1 MVRTGRFVI
10 KKVGDGYMF
19 ELQAS
24 NYSAIAESPVYTTL
38 DSAKRSIR
46 SIMENAHSVPVQ
58 DNTVEEQ
65 IKYPNPKFEV
75 FRNGEYYFFRF
86 RAGNGK
92 MTISSQVYTSKEG
105 CKNGVVSVQ
114 NHVQDAAIC
123 IETAEGIVSLEEY
136 ADMDDKTLADAQD
149 PTILNPDDEE
159 VPEEEKSTRP
169 GRFMIYPDGKTFRF
183 ELLAANFSSIADS
196 PTYSTLDSV
205 KRSIR
210 SLKEYACNVPVQD
223 NTVEPVEKQPNPK
236 FEIFHSDDSY
246 IFRFRAKN
254 GKQTISSQQYTTKD
268 GCRNG
273 VESVQKHIGRAEVYI
288 ETEDGP
294 MPIEE
299 YTAIRIAIFNASVF
313 RKNAAAEGAE
323 TAAPTET
330 LIPMDEK
337 PVEETAPVEET
348 PVMEAPVEETAATET
363 PAEETPVEETPVE
376 EAPAEEAPVEE
387 TPAEETPAEEAPV
400 EETAA
405 TETPAEETPV
415 EETPVEEAPAE
426 EAPVEETPAEETPA
440 EETPAEEAPVEEAPV
455 EEAPVEETP
464 AEETPAE
471 ETPAEETPVEEAP
484 VEEAPVEET
493 PAEETPAEEAPAA
506 KKPVTGTAAKKR
518 GFGHFLA
525 RMLFGSKK

>member
-1 MVRTGRFVI
+1 MARTGRFVI

-65 IKYPNPKFEV
+65 VKYPNPKFEV

-105 CKNGVVSVQ
+105 CKNGVTSVQ
-114 NHVQDAAIC
+114 NHVQDSVIC

-136 ADMDDKTLADAQD
+136 AEMDDKTLADGQD
-149 PTILNPDDEE
+149 PTILEPTDEE
-159 VPEEEKSTRP
+159 DLPEEERATRP
-169 GRFMIYPDGKTFRF
+169 GRFMIYQDGKTFRF

-196 PTYSTLDSV
+196 PSYSTLDSV

-210 SLKEYACNVPVQD
+210 SLKEYACNVPLQD
-223 NTVEPVEKQPNPK
+223 NTVDPVEKQSNPK
-236 FEIFHSDDSY
+236 FEIYRNEDGTF

-254 GKQTISSQQYTTKD
+254 GKQTIVSQQYASKD

-273 VESVQKHIGRAEVYI
+273 VESVQKHIARAEVYI
-288 ETEDGP
+288 ETDEGP

-299 YTAIRIAIFNASVF
+299 YTAIRVAIFNASVF
-313 RKNAAAEGAE
+313 RKSATAEGATE
-323 TAAPTET
+323 TTET
-330 LIPMDEK
+330 LVPMEETALNAEEAQPEAAPAVVTEEA
-337 PVEETAPVEET
+337 PVDTAPTEETAPEEPT
-348 PVMEAPVEETAATET
+348 
-363 PAEETPVEETPVE
+363 E
-376 EAPAEEAPVEE
+376 EAPAEAVTEE
-387 TPAEETPAEEAPV
+387 TAEEVAEEVAETTAEETPAEPEAAEEAPT
-400 EETAA
+400 EEAVADEAA
-405 TETPAEETPV
+405 AEEAQ
-415 EETPVEEAPAE
+415 EAPAE
-426 EAPVEETPAEETPA
+426 EEEQAAPT
-440 EETPAEEAPVEEAPV
+440 
-455 EEAPVEETP
+455 
-464 AEETPAE
+464 
-471 ETPAEETPVEEAP
+471 
-484 VEEAPVEET
+484 
-493 PAEETPAEEAPAA
+493 
-506 KKPVTGTAAKKR
+506 PVTGTAAKKR

-525 RMLFGSKK
+525 RALFGSKK

>member
-1 MVRTGRFVI
+1 MARTGRFVI

-38 DSAKRSIR
+38 DSAKRSIH

-65 IKYPNPKFEV
+65 IKYPNPKFEL

-92 MTISSQVYTSKEG
+92 MTISSQVYSSKES

-114 NHVQDAAIC
+114 NHVQDATIC

-159 VPEEEKSTRP
+159 IPEEEKSTRP
-169 GRFMIYPDGKTFRF
+169 GRFMIHQEGKTFRF

-246 IFRFRAKN
+246 VFRFRAKN

-313 RKNAAAEGAE
+313 RKNAAAEGSEA
-323 TAAPTET
+323 AAPTET

-337 PVEETAPVEET
+337 PVEEKPVEEPT
-348 PVMEAPVEETAATET
+348 PVEEAPVAEAPVEETSAEEAPAEET
-363 PAEETPVEETPVE
+363 PIEETSAEEAPAEETPVEK
-376 EAPAEEAPVEE
+376 
-387 TPAEETPAEEAPV
+387 TPAEETSV
-400 EETAA
+400 EET
-405 TETPAEETPV
+405 
-415 EETPVEEAPAE
+415 
-426 EAPVEETPAEETPA
+426 PVEETPAEETPA
-440 EETPAEEAPVEEAPV
+440 EETPAE
-455 EEAPVEETP
+455 T
-464 AEETPAE
+464 
-471 ETPAEETPVEEAP
+471 
-484 VEEAPVEET
+484 
-493 PAEETPAEEAPAA
+493 PAA
-506 KKPVTGTAAKKR
+506 KKPATGTAAKKR

-525 RMLFGSKK
+525 RALFGRKK

>member
-1 MVRTGRFVI
+1 MARTGRFVI

-114 NHVQDAAIC
+114 NHVQDATIC

-136 ADMDDKTLADAQD
+136 ADMDDKTLADAHD

-169 GRFMIYPDGKTFRF
+169 GRFMIYQDGKTFRF

-196 PTYSTLDSV
+196 PSYSTLDSV

-236 FEIFHSDDSY
+236 FEIFHGDDSY

-273 VESVQKHIGRAEVYI
+273 VESVQKHIGRAEIYI

-299 YTAIRIAIFNASVF
+299 YTAIRVAIFNASVF

-330 LIPMDEK
+330 LIPIDEK
-337 PVEETAPVEET
+337 PAEETVPVAAPAPVEEIPVEET
-348 PVMEAPVEETAATET
+348 PL
-363 PAEETPVEETPVE
+363 
-376 EAPAEEAPVEE
+376 EE
-387 TPAEETPAEEAPV
+387 TPAEETPAEEG
-400 EETAA
+400 
-405 TETPAEETPV
+405 
-415 EETPVEEAPAE
+415 
-426 EAPVEETPAEETPA
+426 PAEETPA
-440 EETPAEEAPVEEAPV
+440 EEG
-455 EEAPVEETP
+455 P

-471 ETPAEETPVEEAP
+471 ED
-484 VEEAPVEET
+484 
-493 PAEETPAEEAPAA
+493 PAEETPAEEAPAEEA
-506 KKPVTGTAAKKR
+506 PAEKKPATGTAAKKR

-525 RMLFGSKK
+525 RALFGSKK

>member
-1 MVRTGRFVI
+1 MARTGRFVI

-24 NYSAIAESPVYTTL
+24 NFSAIAESPVYTTL

-92 MTISSQVYTSKEG
+92 MTISSQVYTSKES

-123 IETAEGIVSLEEY
+123 IETAEGVVSLEEY

-236 FEIFHSDDSY
+236 FEIFHDDDSY
-246 IFRFRAKN
+246 VFRFRAKN

-288 ETEDGP
+288 ETEEGP

-299 YTAIRIAIFNASVF
+299 YTAIRVAIFNASVF

-323 TAAPTET
+323 AAAPTET
-330 LIPMDEK
+330 LIPMEEAVVEEK
-337 PVEETAPVEET
+337 PVEETAPAVAPAPVE
-348 PVMEAPVEETAATET
+348 EAPVEEA
-363 PAEETPVEETPVE
+363 PVEETPVE

-387 TPAEETPAEEAPV
+387 APAEEAPAEEAPAEEAPAEEVPAEEAPV
-400 EETAA
+400 EEV
-405 TETPAEETPV
+405 PA
-415 EETPVEEAPAE
+415 EEAPAE
-426 EAPVEETPAEETPA
+426 EAP
-440 EETPAEEAPVEEAPV
+440 AEEA
-455 EEAPVEETP
+455 
-464 AEETPAE
+464 
-471 ETPAEETPVEEAP
+471 
-484 VEEAPVEET
+484 
-493 PAEETPAEEAPAA
+493 PAEEAPAEEAPAEEAPAEEAPAEEAPAEEAPAEEVPAETPSA
-506 KKPVTGTAAKKR
+506 KQPATGTAAKKR

-525 RMLFGSKK
+525 RALFGSKK

>member
-1 MVRTGRFVI
+1 MARTGRFVI

-65 IKYPNPKFEV
+65 LKYPNPKFEV

-105 CKNGVVSVQ
+105 CKNGVASVQ
-114 NHVQDAAIC
+114 NHVQDSVIC

-136 ADMDDKTLADAQD
+136 AEMDDKTLADGQD
-149 PTILNPDDEE
+149 PMILEPTDEE
-159 VPEEEKSTRP
+159 LPEEERATRP
-169 GRFMIYPDGKTFRF
+169 GRFMIYQDGKTFRF

-196 PTYSTLDSV
+196 PSYSTLDSV

-223 NTVEPVEKQPNPK
+223 NTVDPIEKQSNPK
-236 FEIFHSDDSY
+236 FEIYRNEDGTF

-254 GKQTISSQQYTTKD
+254 GKQTIASQQYVSKD

-273 VESVQKHIGRAEVYI
+273 VESVQKHIARAEVYI
-288 ETEDGP
+288 ETDEGP

-299 YTAIRIAIFNASVF
+299 YTAIRVAIFNASVF
-313 RKNAAAEGAE
+313 RKSATAEGAAE
-323 TAAPTET
+323 TTET
-330 LIPMDEK
+330 LVPM
-337 PVEETAPVEET
+337 EETALNAVETQTEAVPVEAE
-348 PVMEAPVEETAATET
+348 PVAVVTEESFADTIPTGES
-363 PAEETPVEETPVE
+363 VLS
-376 EAPAEEAPVEE
+376 
-387 TPAEETPAEEAPV
+387 
-400 EETAA
+400 
-405 TETPAEETPV
+405 
-415 EETPVEEAPAE
+415 
-426 EAPVEETPAEETPA
+426 
-440 EETPAEEAPVEEAPV
+440 EAPVEEAIEKV
-455 EEAPVEETP
+455 AEEATEETAEGTP
-464 AEETPAE
+464 AEAVAAEATP
-471 ETPAEETPVEEAP
+471 TEEA
-484 VEEAPVEET
+484 VTDEAQETSVAGEEQ
-493 PAEETPAEEAPAA
+493 EAPA
-506 KKPVTGTAAKKR
+506 PVTGTAAKKR

-525 RMLFGSKK
+525 RALFGSTK

>member
-1 MVRTGRFVI
+1 MRLHAVLYEFSEKMYKSSCKIKKAMLQYNKSQRFSLSVLCAQDSARPAARSGPNLLWRYDMARTGRFVI

-65 IKYPNPKFEV
+65 LKYPNPKFEV

-105 CKNGVVSVQ
+105 CKNGVASVQ
-114 NHVQDAAIC
+114 NHVQDSVIC

-136 ADMDDKTLADAQD
+136 AEMDDKTLADGQD
-149 PTILNPDDEE
+149 PTILEPIDEE
-159 VPEEEKSTRP
+159 ELPEEERATRP
-169 GRFMIYPDGKTFRF
+169 GRFMIYQDGKTFRF

-196 PTYSTLDSV
+196 PSYSTLDSV

-223 NTVEPVEKQPNPK
+223 NTVDPVEKQSNPK
-236 FEIFHSDDSY
+236 FEIYRNEDGTF

-254 GKQTISSQQYTTKD
+254 GKQTIASQQYASKD

-273 VESVQKHIGRAEVYI
+273 VESVQKHIARAEVYI
-288 ETEDGP
+288 ETDEGP

-299 YTAIRIAIFNASVF
+299 YTAIRVAIFNASVF
-313 RKNAAAEGAE
+313 RKSVTADGAAD
-323 TAAPTET
+323 TTET
-330 LIPMDEK
+330 LVPMEEA
-337 PVEETAPVEET
+337 VLETEETQTEAAPIEAKPAAASTEEAHADAT
-348 PVMEAPVEETAATET
+348 PTEEA
-363 PAEETPVEETPVE
+363 
-376 EAPAEEAPVEE
+376 APAEEAIQEATEEAAEEATAEAVEE
-387 TPAEETPAEEAPV
+387 TPAEAVA
-400 EETAA
+400 
-405 TETPAEETPV
+405 
-415 EETPVEEAPAE
+415 VEEAST
-426 EAPVEETPAEETPA
+426 VEEVADEAQEKPATGEEQ
-440 EETPAEEAPVEEAPV
+440 
-455 EEAPVEETP
+455 
-464 AEETPAE
+464 
-471 ETPAEETPVEEAP
+471 
-484 VEEAPVEET
+484 
-493 PAEETPAEEAPAA
+493 AA
-506 KKPVTGTAAKKR
+506 SAPVTGTAAKKR

-525 RMLFGSKK
+525 RALFGSKK